1 MSQRLQER
9 EAWQRQALSA
19 ITANV
24 QHRLNNP
31 LAALLAEA
39 QLLGMDPELRGEQ
52 KESVDRLIELTRRII
67 VLVRGLEEEVNG
79 SER

>member
-1 MSQRLQER
+1 MSQPLPEQ

-19 ITANV
+19 LAANV

-52 KESVDRLIELTRRII
+52 KESVERVIELTRRII
-67 VLVRGLEEEVNG
+67 VLVRGLDEVESG
-79 SER
+79 SPR